1 MSSSV
6 SNDVPD
12 FLQLMTLTQEAGV
25 SFNDYLKSYLEYYPE
40 SNLSRATLQE
50 MNELTCSSFVA
61 LTNVFQRESDSVS
74 KFFQIILSLQSSNE
88 FFIPECFRDRFNVL
102 RNYLRE
108 PTQKN
113 HSKILIFSAS
123 FLMYCGLSF
132 TQSLL
137 LMEAVHMLE
146 LKTVTAV
153 SSYVD
158 QMNEFS
164 LALDAEDARRL
175 MGGLKILNQ
184 SGGSCALWM
193 KSYVM
198 GDL

>member
-102 RNYLRE
+102 RTYLRE

-113 HSKILIFSAS
+113 HSKILIFSVS

-153 SSYVD
+153 SSYAD